1 MVLVASSA
9 QDSVPL
15 PKVQL
20 AEYTPQQ
27 VFRHILVID
36 KSQRL
41 SFLPALEALRYL
53 LENAAALVIVYLH
66 LGIAGEL
73 EGIGAEGGKSVALED
88 LGQTAAHRIVN
99 IHDIAF
105 PLLVRQADESPA
117 TVHRETEI
125 GIVVYGLSPLVDTAG
140 LDCQIY
146 LLVGLVIQ
154 MTHGTQP
161 YRYDKAVYTLLI
173 VVTDICYLLL
183 IRL

>member
-1 MVLVASSA
+1 MQDTDECVETVIGHVQETVLSPDALQNTAGPVQRRPADSRHRGIFQGTSRKRGELHQILVVLVASSA

-73 EGIGAEGGKSVALED
+73 EGIGAE
-88 LGQTAAHRIVN
+88 
-99 IHDIAF
+99 
-105 PLLVRQADESPA
+105 
-117 TVHRETEI
+117 
-125 GIVVYGLSPLVDTAG
+125 
-140 LDCQIY
+140 
-146 LLVGLVIQ
+146 
-154 MTHGTQP
+154 
-161 YRYDKAVYTLLI
+161 
-173 VVTDICYLLL
+173 
-183 IRL
+183 